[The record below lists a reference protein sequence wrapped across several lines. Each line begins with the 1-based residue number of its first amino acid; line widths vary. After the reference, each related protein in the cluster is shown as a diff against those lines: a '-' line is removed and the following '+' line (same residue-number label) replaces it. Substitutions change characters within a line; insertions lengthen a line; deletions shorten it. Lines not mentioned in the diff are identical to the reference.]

1 MANRRQIYLDHSATT
16 PTDPRVVEAMLPY
29 FSEIYGNPLAAHQ
42 FGRKAEYAVETA
54 RETVARVLNCQPS
67 EVVFTSGGSESDNL
81 ALRGAAWSGRLLGG
95 RNRLITT
102 PVEHSAVEKTVEQLD
117 TAMGFEATI
126 LPIDTAGRVK
136 VADLVDACD
145 AQTAVAS
152 AIYANNEVGTVNP
165 IPQLAEAAHR
175 HGALFHTDAVQAAG
189 QLSLDVQRLGVDL
202 MSLSGHKFYGPKG
215 VGVLFVREGVE
226 LLPSQTG
233 GGHEDGRRAGTHNVP
248 LIVGLAKALELADEE
263 REHWITH
270 FNGLRKQLI
279 DGVLSQVSGAQLTG
293 DPHDRLPS
301 HASFLFDGIEGNTL
315 VMHLD
320 MRGVA
325 ASTASACKTG
335 NPEPSSVLLAMV
347 YTPLQAAGSLRL
359 TVGRR
364 TTPDDIAYTIDVL
377 VDVVEK
383 VRKLQHEM
391 GL

>member
-1 MANRRQIYLDHSATT
+1 MANRQVYLDHSATT

-29 FSEIYGNPLAAHQ
+29 FSEFYGNPLSAHQ

-54 RETVARVLNCQPS
+54 RETVARILNCKPS

-81 ALRGAAWSGRLLGG
+81 ALRGSAWHGRLNGG
-95 RNRLITT
+95 RNRVITT
-102 PVEHSAVEKTVEQLD
+102 AVEHSAVEKTVEQLD
-117 TAMGFEATI
+117 KVIGFEPTI
-126 LPIDTAGRVK
+126 LPVDAHGRVN
-136 VADLVDACD
+136 VADLTIASDT
-145 AQTAVAS
+145 QTAVAS

-165 IPQLAEAAHR
+165 ITQLAEAAHH

-189 QLSLDVQRLGVDL
+189 QLSLDVQALGVDL

-215 VGVLFVREGVE
+215 IGVLFVREGVE

-233 GGHEDGRRAGTHNVP
+233 GSHEDGRRAGTHSVP
-248 LIVGLAKALELADEE
+248 LIAGLAHALELAYEE
-263 REHWITH
+263 REHWVAH
-270 FNGLRKQLI
+270 FNALRQQLI
-279 DGVLSQVSGAQLTG
+279 DGVLRRVGGAQLTG
-293 DPHDRLPS
+293 DPNNRLPS
-301 HASFLFDGIEGNTL
+301 HTSFLFDGVEGNTL

-320 MRGVA
+320 MRGIA

-335 NPEPSSVLLAMV
+335 NPEPSSVLLAMG

-359 TVGRR
+359 TAGRG
-364 TTPDDIAYTIDVL
+364 TTPEDIDYTVDVL